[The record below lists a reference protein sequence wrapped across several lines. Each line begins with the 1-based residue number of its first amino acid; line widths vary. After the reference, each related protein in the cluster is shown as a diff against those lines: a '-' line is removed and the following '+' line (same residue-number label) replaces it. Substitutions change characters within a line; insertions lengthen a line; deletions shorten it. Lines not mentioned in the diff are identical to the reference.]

1 MIGNIGN
8 GRKRRLHFA
17 PCSGRS
23 QLLCL
28 RAGKSVRSANAV
40 LCRRNEVVSWLTVP
54 DHLRGW
60 STMVHGGIISTIL
73 DEIMSWTAIHQLK
86 KIIVTKSMTVEFKKP
101 IHIGQ
106 QIKAEGRI
114 LNIINRKE
122 ALMEGRLSNHNGEL
136 CASATGSFAL
146 LKPDV
151 AERLGI
157 VDTKDMDYI
166 SDE

>member
-1 MIGNIGN
+1 MEEKN
-8 GRKRRLHFA
+8 GYTLLPVQDDHNCFA
-17 PCSGRS
+17 CGPANRSGLQMRFY
-23 QLLCL
+23 
-28 RAGKSVRSANAV
+28 AGDD
-40 LCRRNEVVSWLTVP
+40 EVVSWLTVP

-73 DEIMSWTAIHQLK
+73 DEIMSWTAIHLLK

-106 QIKAEGRI
+106 QLKAEGRI

-157 VDTKDMDYI
+157 VDAKDIDYI
-166 SDE
+166 SND

>member
-1 MIGNIGN
+1 MEEKDGLTLLPIQDDHNC
-8 GRKRRLHFA
+8 FA
-17 PCSGRS
+17 CGPANRSGLQMRFY
-23 QLLCL
+23 
-28 RAGKSVRSANAV
+28 AGQDQ
-40 LCRRNEVVSWLTVP
+40 VVSWLTVP

-73 DEIMSWTAIHQLK
+73 DEIMSWAAIHLLK
-86 KIIVTKSMTVEFKKP
+86 KIIVTRKMTVEFKKP

-106 QIKAEGRI
+106 QLKAEGKI
-114 LNIINRKE
+114 LNIVNRKE
-122 ALMEGRLSNHNGEL
+122 VLMKGVLSNRKGEI

-157 VDTKDMDYI
+157 VDAKDLSYI
-166 SDE
+166 PDE